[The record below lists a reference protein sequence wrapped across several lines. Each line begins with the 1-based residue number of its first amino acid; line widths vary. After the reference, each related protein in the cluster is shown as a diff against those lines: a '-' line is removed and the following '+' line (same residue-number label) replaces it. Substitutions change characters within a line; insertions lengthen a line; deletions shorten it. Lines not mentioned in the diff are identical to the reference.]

1 MLTAS
6 LRRKTLLLL
15 LAAVLAAPWAS
26 AAGPRTETA
35 QPAQA
40 AEFAPLDVLE
50 RLWGLLRNAWT
61 KEGCEINPNGHCTA
75 QPPVQTKEGCHIDPS
90 GLCRP

>member
-40 AEFAPLDVLE
+40 AESAPLDALE
-50 RLWGLLRNAWT
+50 RLWGLLRNAWI
-61 KEGCEINPNGHCTA
+61 KDGCHLDPFGRCTA
-75 QPPVQTKEGCHIDPS
+75 QPPVQTKEGCRLDPDGRCVS
-90 GLCRP
+90 

>member
-6 LRRKTLLLL
+6 LRRKTILLL

-26 AAGPRTETA
+26 VAGPRTEGD

-40 AEFAPLDVLE
+40 VQPGALELLD
-50 RLWGLLRNAWT
+50 RFWGFLRNTWN
-61 KEGCEINPNGHCTA
+61 KDGCHIDPFGRCTP
-75 QPPVQTKEGCHIDPS
+75 QPPVQTKEGCNVDPN
-90 GLCRP
+90 GNCRR